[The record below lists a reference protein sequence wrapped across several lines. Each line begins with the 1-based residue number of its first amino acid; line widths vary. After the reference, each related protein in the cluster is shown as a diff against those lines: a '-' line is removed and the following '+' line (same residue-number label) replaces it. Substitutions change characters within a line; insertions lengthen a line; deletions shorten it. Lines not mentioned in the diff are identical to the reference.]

1 VHTSRQFRGTAE
13 SPTGRSAGQSLRF
26 IDDDVGRVIIVAH
39 FSVPRL
45 TQLDKQWQELI
56 SLCAKEKEFRAENR
70 HLKLVRVISER
81 IEQLAAEMGFS
92 DRLIQRREFRAE
104 KNGDHISRIITG

>member
-1 VHTSRQFRGTAE
+1 VLQ
-13 SPTGRSAGQSLRF
+13 LRF
-26 IDDDVGRVIIVAH
+26 IACRRVPRYH
-39 FSVPRL
+39 SGSFSVPRL

-81 IEQLAAEMGFS
+81 IEQLAVEMGFS

-104 KNGDHISRIITG
+104 KDGDHISRIITE